1 MTGKWK
7 TVYFKWELPTY
18 QNKDTLIEYD
28 VDFTNPGE
36 ERAKATTF
44 TITRQTVLL
53 KNGNATNRVRLFL
66 NNQQNGALP

>member
-28 VDFTNPGE
+28 VDL
-36 ERAKATTF
+36 
-44 TITRQTVLL
+44 TIHLRRHLLGPALTR
-53 KNGNATNRVRLFL
+53 
-66 NNQQNGALP
+66 